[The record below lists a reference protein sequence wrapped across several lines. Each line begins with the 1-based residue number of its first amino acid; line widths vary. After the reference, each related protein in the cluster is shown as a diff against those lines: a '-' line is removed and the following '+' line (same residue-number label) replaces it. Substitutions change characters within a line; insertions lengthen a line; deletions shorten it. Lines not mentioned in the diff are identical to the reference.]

1 VENRNSAGV
10 MHLGD
15 VQEPTVLIFVH
26 RGRPVKL
33 KGSAALYQRLAAGG
47 PSGSPLDKL
56 EVVQRE
62 RVAKSEAQPT
72 QNGSRLIFQQLIP
85 RRGKP
90 PMLPGMPRR

>member
-1 VENRNSAGV
+1 MENRNSAGV

-62 RVAKSEAQPT
+62 RVAKSAVHAYAKSQSP
-72 QNGSRLIFQQLIP
+72 GRSKQLI
-85 RRGKP
+85 RRSGRP
-90 PMLPGMPRR
+90 TTGS